1 MQQSAQPVHSS
12 DGSSTSGFS
21 GPSLDLSVGKAILAK
36 EVLRLRELKVHLQKQ
51 LSTPVEPDI
60 SRNEELVA
68 LQRSFD
74 REQELREYEIQVIR
88 AEIMSLKAQLVD
100 DGTVVPVQSDGS
112 RIEDSTTSGSA
123 WTTLSPGLR
132 LRHIRHFDMR
142 FEKKIADIRR
152 AFVSTSVENVSGLEA
167 SAIDMQSFLKESTK
181 RISVLKERAQTLAAE
196 RPLHHI
202 SIDLLVENGR
212 LRGVVNDYTEGLVSE
227 TLSRWEI
234 SKGEGGS
241 AKPGAFRMCF

>member
-1 MQQSAQPVHSS
+1 MMQQSSQSILIP
-12 DGSSTSGFS
+12 DGSSKAGSSSS

-36 EVLRLRELKVHLQKQ
+36 EVLRLRELKAHLQKQ
-51 LSTPVEPDI
+51 LSTPVEPDV
-60 SRNEELVA
+60 SRNDELLA
-68 LQRSFD
+68 LQRSFE

-100 DGTVVPVQSDGS
+100 DGTVIPVPSEGS
-112 RIEDSTTSGSA
+112 RNEDSAANGNA
-123 WTTLSPGLR
+123 WATLSPGSMHHHLRRCLELILRLGLR

-167 SAIDMQSFLKESTK
+167 SATDMQSFLQESTK
-181 RISVLKERAQTLAAE
+181 RIAVLKERAQNLAAE

-202 SIDLLVENGR
+202 AIELLVNLPAAPMLLLEVASHR
-212 LRGVVNDYTEGLVSE
+212 LTG
-227 TLSRWEI
+227 
-234 SKGEGGS
+234 
-241 AKPGAFRMCF
+241 